1 MQEKV
6 KAIIQSYK
14 DNFVKVDE
22 GERYKWRA
30 FAHYKKNWDI
40 EAEDFPSM
48 LAESLKAASNLLAG
62 GMYYPYRMVMDYAK
76 VEPERV
82 RGLFRMLYDEELPLG
97 ERIIK
102 FRESF
107 ERHYSSKK
115 LNHYQDIRAISVYL
129 SFEYPEKYYLYK
141 YMMYKD
147 FAKRIGYTESIEA
160 KTDGE
165 KYEKY
170 MKFCNQVLEII
181 KQDAEVIA
189 MSKGRLDDTCYKD
202 DSLHLLTQ
210 DVIFYGSYA
219 EKNEYTGYWP
229 TLKEYDPKLSVE
241 DWQNFLEEDKVKYP
255 STLVM
260 LKAMLELG
268 GEATC
273 KHLGEYLGEHQS
285 SCISRGS
292 YLGKRVKLKFD
303 LPPCID
309 NQKERYFSIPFIG
322 KYYEENR
329 DLYVWKLRPE
339 LREALQNMDLSE
351 VKAEKATET
360 DVNKNTILFGPPGTG
375 KTYNTVIYAVAIIEN
390 KPLCSVKEEEYMAVL
405 ERYNQYKAD
414 GLIEFTTFHQSYGY
428 EDFIE
433 GIKPITTVSG
443 DVNYSVQSGVFKR
456 FCEESTN
463 EIDFDTAWE
472 SLISTAKQQEVYQ
485 FFRRTGSV
493 IEAKYKDEVSF
504 VVDWSGGTSNTLRKD
519 TIFKQWSTMKY
530 SDREAISY
538 GGRRW
543 MFDANQAVID
553 ELVQKYG
560 MKQTYSEDAI
570 TYKNRVFI
578 IDEINRGNISKIF
591 GELITLIEPS
601 KRVGKPEGMKVKLP
615 NSPDLFG
622 VPDNIYIIGT
632 MNTADRSIAT
642 IDTALRRRFRFK
654 EMLPEAEVLE
664 NVMVEDICIKDMLE
678 TINKRISV
686 LYDREHT
693 IGHAYFVPL
702 KTDNSLAQLSNI
714 FADNIIPL
722 LQEYFYEDYEKIR
735 LVLGDNMKKDIS
747 TQFIKQVE
755 YSVDELF
762 GSEEYDLDTNV
773 TYEINKAAFDNVE
786 AYRLIYI
793 R

>member
-1 MQEKV
+1 MQEKI
-6 KAIIQSYK
+6 KDIIQSYK
-14 DNFVKVDE
+14 DDFAKIDE
-22 GERYKWRA
+22 EERYKWEA
-30 FAHYKKNWDI
+30 YAHYKKHWKL
-40 EAEDFPSM
+40 EADEFVPM
-48 LAESLKAASNLLAG
+48 LTESLKSASNLLAG
-62 GMYYPYRMVMDYAK
+62 GMYYPYKMLVDYAK
-76 VEPERV
+76 TEPEIV
-82 RGLFRMLYDEELPLG
+82 RGLFRMLYDEALPLS
-97 ERIIK
+97 ERILR

-107 ERHYSSKK
+107 EQQYSTKK

-170 MKFCNQVLEII
+170 MKFCSQVLEII
-181 KQDAEVIA
+181 EQDAELIE
-189 MSKGRLDDTCYKD
+189 MSKSRLDDDCYKD
-202 DSLHLLTQ
+202 NSLHVLTQ
-210 DVIFYGSYA
+210 DIIFYGSHA

-241 DWQNFLEEDKVKYP
+241 DWQSFLEEDKIKYP
-255 STLVM
+255 STLAM

-273 KHLGEYLGEHQS
+273 KHLGEFLGEHQS

-292 YLGKRVKLKFD
+292 YLGRRVKLKFN
-303 LPPCID
+303 LPACMD
-309 NQKERYFSIPFIG
+309 NEKERYFAIPFIG

-339 LREALQNMDLSE
+339 LREALQNMDLST
-351 VKAEKATET
+351 VKVEKATET
-360 DVNKNTILFGPPGTG
+360 DISKNTILYGPPGTG

-390 KPLCSVKEEEYMAVL
+390 KPLGTMKEEEYKDVL
-405 ERYNQYKAD
+405 ERYNQYKSE

-433 GIKPITTVSG
+433 GIKPVTTVSG
-443 DVNYSVQSGVFKR
+443 DVSYSVQPGVFKK

-472 SLISTAKQQEVYQ
+472 SLISTAKQQETYQ
-485 FFRRTGSV
+485 FTRRSGNMLEV
-493 IEAKYKDEVSF
+493 KYKDDSSF
-504 VVDWSGGTSNTLRKD
+504 VVNWSGGTSNTLNKD
-519 TIFKQWSTMKY
+519 SVYKQWSTMKY
-530 SDREAISY
+530 SDKKTVPN
-538 GGRRW
+538 GGKRW
-543 MFDANQAVID
+543 VFEANQAIID
-553 ELVQKYG
+553 ELVRNYG
-560 MKQTYSEDAI
+560 MKPTYSEE
-570 TYKNRVFI
+570 TVHKNRVFI

-601 KRVGKPEGMKVKLP
+601 KRVGMPEGMQVKLP

-654 EMLPEAEVLE
+654 EMLPDVDVLE
-664 NVMVEDICIKDMLE
+664 NVMVENICIKDMLE
-678 TINKRISV
+678 KINKRISV

-702 KTDNSLAQLSNI
+702 KIDNSLAQLSNI
-714 FADNIIPL
+714 FGDNIIPL

-747 TQFIKQVE
+747 TQFVKQVE

>member
-1 MQEKV
+1 MQEKI
-6 KAIIQSYK
+6 KDIIQSYK
-14 DNFVKVDE
+14 DNFEKTDE

-30 FAHYKKNWDI
+30 FAHYKKHWQI
-40 EAEDFPSM
+40 EADDFVAM
-48 LAESLKAASNLLAG
+48 LTESLKASSNLLAG
-62 GMYYPYRMVMDYAK
+62 GMYYPYKMAVEYAK
-76 VEPERV
+76 AEPEIV
-82 RGLFRMLYDEELPLG
+82 RELFRMLYDESLPLG
-97 ERIIK
+97 ERILR

-107 ERHYSSKK
+107 EKHYAPEK

-129 SFEYPEKYYLYK
+129 SFEYPDKYYLYK
-141 YMMYKD
+141 YMMFKD

-160 KTDGE
+160 KSDGE

-170 MKFCNQVLEII
+170 MKFCKQVLEVIQ
-181 KQDAEVIA
+181 QDEELVQ
-189 MSKGRLDDTCYKD
+189 MSKGRLDDACYKD
-202 DSLHLLTQ
+202 ESLHLLTQ
-210 DVIFYGSYA
+210 DVIFFGSYA
-219 EKNEYTGYWP
+219 EKNEYAGYWP

-241 DWQNFLEEDKVKYP
+241 DWQNFLQEDKEKYP

-292 YLGKRVKLKFD
+292 YLGKRVKIKFD
-303 LPPCID
+303 LPPCVD
-309 NQKERYFSIPFIG
+309 NQKERYYPIPFIG

-351 VKAEKATET
+351 VKVEMATET
-360 DVNKNTILFGPPGTG
+360 DVSKNTILYGPPGTG

-390 KPLCSVKEEEYMAVL
+390 KPLNSVKEEEYKDVL
-405 ERYNQYKAD
+405 ERYNRYKED

-433 GIKPITTVSG
+433 GIKPVTTAAG
-443 DVNYSVQSGVFKR
+443 DVSYNVQSGVFKK

-472 SLISTAKQQEVYQ
+472 GLISAAKRQEAYQ
-485 FFRRTGSV
+485 FTRRSGSM
-493 IEAKYKDEVSF
+493 IEAKYKDDTAFAVN
-504 VVDWSGGTSNTLRKD
+504 WSGGTGNTLNKD
-519 TIFKQWSTMKY
+519 SIFKQWSTMKY
-530 SDREAISY
+530 SDRENVPN
-538 GGRRW
+538 GGKRW
-543 MFDANQAVID
+543 VFDANQAVID
-553 ELVQKYG
+553 ELVRNYG
-560 MKQTYSEDAI
+560 MKSTYSEESV
-570 TYKNRVFI
+570 YRNRVFI

-601 KRVGKPEGMKVKLP
+601 KRVGKPEGMKIKLP

-654 EMLPEAEVLE
+654 EMLPDVEVLE
-664 NVMVEDICIKDMLE
+664 NVMVEDVCVKDMLE
-678 TINKRISV
+678 MINKRISV

-702 KTDNSLAQLSNI
+702 KTDSSLTQLSNI

-735 LVLGDNMKKDIS
+735 LVLGDNMKKDVN
-747 TQFIKQVE
+747 TQFVKQVE
-755 YSVDELF
+755 YSVGELF
-762 GSEEYDLDTNV
+762 GSEEYDIDTNV
-773 TYEINKAAFDNVE
+773 TYEINKAAFGNID